1 MTVASSAP
9 IKPSGSWAFASAR
22 PVVAA
27 LVMVMIVTCARIGG
41 TVDSDVAWQL
51 WIAQRL
57 HAGANLYTDIIETN
71 PPLWFWM
78 AVPVER
84 LAALLHLR
92 IECVLI
98 AAIGL
103 CAAVSLAATDRLAR
117 HIPAHRRALLLAYGA
132 IALTAM
138 PWMHVGQREQIVLL
152 AALPYAALLAARR
165 EGRHVSPAL
174 AVSIGLGAALGF
186 ALKQYFLIVPAMLEL
201 WLLAGQ
207 RRSWRPLRPET
218 AALAAAGAGYL
229 ALIILV
235 EPDFLSRIVPL
246 ILLAYG
252 AFGAPSIRYL
262 FGPFAIIGLLMLLA
276 LGLCARVLAGRGAPL
291 ASALAVAAFSF
302 ALVYFI
308 QFKGWPYHAIPLIGC
323 GSLALAALMAEPD
336 RAPSFL
342 KIFGPALLLL
352 PLALSAEEQL
362 NPALPSPDLINAVSG
377 LDRGDNIAFLTTE
390 TAIPWS
396 VTLQGGYRFASRYN
410 GFWMMDAIIRNE
422 DAGNPD
428 RRLAALGRQIVS
440 ETVTDLACI
449 PPRRIIVTRPR
460 PGEPAF
466 DILPFFLRDGRFRV
480 LLSHYR
486 VTSRTSLETYERAV
500 PFAPASSGC
509 RRGV

>member
-1 MTVASSAP
+1 MTASSSTAT
-9 IKPSGSWAFASAR
+9 KPSGSWPLAGVR
-22 PVVAA
+22 PVVVA
-27 LVMVMIVTCARIGG
+27 LVMVSLVTLARMGG

-84 LAALLHLR
+84 LAAFLHLR
-92 IECVLI
+92 LEAVLI
-98 AAIGL
+98 AAIGIS
-103 CAAVSLAATDRLAR
+103 AALSLAATDRLAG

-138 PWMHVGQREQIVLL
+138 PWMHVGQREQIVLV

-165 EGRHVSPAL
+165 EGRHVSPPL
-174 AVSIGLGAALGF
+174 AASIGAGAALGF
-186 ALKQYFLIVPAMLEL
+186 ALKQYFLLVPAMLEL
-201 WLLAGQ
+201 WLLADQ

-218 AALAAAGAGYL
+218 AALVAVGTGYV
-229 ALIILV
+229 ALLMLV

-246 ILLAYG
+246 IHLAYG

-276 LGLCARVLAGRGAPL
+276 LGLCARGLAARSASL
-291 ASALAVAAFSF
+291 ACALAVCAFSF

-323 GSLALAALMAEPD
+323 GSLALSALMAEPD
-336 RAPSFL
+336 RPPSFL
-342 KIFGPALLLL
+342 KIFGPALLVL
-352 PLALSAEEQL
+352 PLALSVEEEL
-362 NPALPSPDLINAVSG
+362 NPALPSPDLISAVSG
-377 LDRGDNIAFLTTE
+377 LDRGDNVAFLTTE

-410 GFWMMDAIIRNE
+410 GFWMMDAIIKNEEARNR
-422 DAGNPD
+422 DP
-428 RRLAALGRQIVS
+428 RLTALGRQIVS
-440 ETVTDLACI
+440 ETVTDLVCI

-466 DILPFFLRDGRFRV
+466 DILPFFLRDDKFRS
-480 LLSHYR
+480 LISHYR
-486 VTSRTSLETYERAV
+486 VTSRTSLETYELAV
-500 PFAPASSGC
+500 PFAAASSGC
-509 RRGV
+509 RSGV

>member
-1 MTVASSAP
+1 MTAASSAAT
-9 IKPSGSWAFASAR
+9 KPSGSWPLGGAR
-22 PVVAA
+22 PVVVA
-27 LVMVMIVTCARIGG
+27 LVMVTLVTCARIGG

-51 WIAQRL
+51 WIAQRI

-78 AVPVER
+78 AIPVER

-92 IECVLI
+92 IEPVLV
-98 AAIGL
+98 AALGI
-103 CAAVSLAATDRLAR
+103 CAALSLAATDRLVR
-117 HIPAHRRALLLAYGA
+117 HIPPQRRVFLLTYGA

-152 AALPYAALLAARR
+152 ATLPYAALVAARR
-165 EGRHVSPAL
+165 EGRNVPGAL
-174 AVSIGLGAALGF
+174 AGTIGACSALGF

-207 RRSWRPLRPET
+207 RRSWRPVRAET
-218 AALAAAGAGYL
+218 GALVAVGAGYL
-229 ALIILV
+229 ALILLV
-235 EPDFLSRIVPL
+235 EPDFLTRIVPL
-246 ILLAYG
+246 IRLAYG
-252 AFGAPSIRYL
+252 AFGAPSLRYL
-262 FGPFAIIGLLMLLA
+262 FGPFAIVGLLILLA
-276 LGLCARVLAGRGAPL
+276 LGLCTRILKGRGAPL
-291 ASALAVAAFSF
+291 ASALAIAALSF

-323 GSLALAALMAEPD
+323 GSLAIAALMAERD
-336 RAPSFL
+336 QASHFL
-342 KIFGPALLLL
+342 KIFGPALLLV
-352 PLALSAEEQL
+352 PLALSVEEEL
-362 NPALPSPDLINAVSG
+362 NPALPSPDLVKAVEG

-410 GFWMMDAIIRNE
+410 GFWMMRAIIRNE
-422 DAGNPD
+422 EAGNPD
-428 RRLAALGRQIVS
+428 PRLTALGRQIVS
-440 ETVTDLACI
+440 ETVRDLACV

-466 DILPFFLRDGRFRV
+466 DILPFFLRDDKFRS

-486 VTSRTSLETYERAV
+486 ATSRTSLETYELAV